1 MLKVAIILLAAAD
14 TPEGMGRMANALT
27 TVEELRDAGDEVRL
41 LFDGAG
47 VTCIPSLVDPEQ
59 KYAKLFDGLRP
70 VAAACLY
77 CARAYGVKD
86 AVETAGV
93 PFADDFKDHPSMR
106 GLLADGYDVIT
117 F

>member
-1 MLKVAIILLAAAD
+1 MLKVAVILLAAAD

-27 TVEELRDAGDEVRL
+27 TVRAARRRRRGPPALRRP
-41 LFDGAG
+41 G
-47 VTCIPSLVDPEQ
+47 VTCNPSLVDPEQ
-59 KYAKLFDGLRP
+59 EYAKLFDGLRP

-93 PFADDFKDHPSMR
+93 PFADEFKDHPSMR
-106 GLLADGYDVIT
+106 GLLADGFDVIT